1 MAYMNRMCAL
11 LKSSETEAD
20 VAILYNAE
28 SDWMGRCMPLEEI
41 AEPLARSQISYDFLP
56 ADVFAERK
64 R

>member
-1 MAYMNRMCAL
+1 M
-11 LKSSETEAD
+11 KPKPTWH

-28 SDWMGRCMPLEEI
+28 SDWMGRCMLLEEI